1 MKEKLSG
8 DSGSVYWEK
17 VVDVRA
23 IKAVGWQEPG
33 GSDGARLLGVFII
46 SGSVQSKPKLS
57 LSGNQCSRS
66 QELKVWLLEQT
77 TCAQSQPSALI
88 RCETSQAGGVTP
100 LTSVSHLWKRKKNT
114 HKTNFRE
121 LFFRTK
127 LDICKPLRTM
137 SDAWKYPVTLGS
149 VFFLHKLRICLEI
162 YRGCPLLRKM
172 YAHFREG
179 KNY

>member
-1 MKEKLSG
+1 MTRTWGVRWRKALGSLHNQRISTIQTQTQPFWKPVQQIPGVKNVTTGTDYLRSKPAFCTHSLWDLSGRWCHSCDLSFPSVKEK
-8 DSGSVYWEK
+8 
-17 VVDVRA
+17 
-23 IKAVGWQEPG
+23 
-33 GSDGARLLGVFII
+33 
-46 SGSVQSKPKLS
+46 
-57 LSGNQCSRS
+57 
-66 QELKVWLLEQT
+66 
-77 TCAQSQPSALI
+77 
-88 RCETSQAGGVTP
+88 
-100 LTSVSHLWKRKKNT
+100 RKT

-121 LFFRTK
+121 LFFGTK